1 MKQKWRPHLRSI
13 ILAMLMIALMMPLA
27 GLFFFR
33 VYENQLI
40 RQTESELIAQS
51 AVIASVYAGEVRK
64 AGIVPD
70 RLGAVVSARPNP
82 DERYHPVE
90 PTLDLAEDL
99 IGPQRPDAVTPMVPA
114 DAAFVTIGTMLAP
127 VLTETQEVTLAGFRL
142 MDPNG
147 IVIAGGDERGQ
158 SLAHVEEVALA
169 LKGGYAS
176 VLRLRVSDE
185 PPPPLY
191 SISRGTK
198 VRVFT
203 AYPVVVDGRVA
214 GVVYAS
220 RTPSN
225 IVKHFYQERGKL
237 VLALVSVVI
246 GALLLGFLVTRTLTG
261 PLQELTERTRR
272 IAAGDRQAVKP
283 LIHHGTSEIAE
294 LSQGLLAMAQKLHDR
309 SDQVS
314 TFATHVS
321 HELKSPLTA
330 IHGAA
335 ELLRDSADT
344 MTPEQRQRFL
354 GNIIADTTRLDH
366 LVRRLMELAKAKGLS
381 SDGAASTVGLA
392 LATLEPR
399 LAKAITFNGEAELL
413 LAMSAHNL
421 GAVIGNLVSNA
432 LRHKASIVRVD
443 VKRDD
448 DRAIMTVSDNGTGIS
463 PNNAAKIFD
472 PFFTTA
478 RDEGGTGMGLGI
490 VKAMLDAHGGMISLV
505 PSSQGACFSLSLP
518 LSSQAVSWA

>member
-1 MKQKWRPHLRSI
+1 MKQKWRPHLRTI

-51 AVIASVYAGEVRK
+51 AAIASVYAGTVRK
-64 AGIVPD
+64 SGIAATS
-70 RLGAVVSARPNP
+70 LGAEVQKSSDRR
-82 DERYHPVE
+82 ERYHPVE
-90 PTLDLAEDL
+90 PTLDLAATA
-99 IGPQRPDAVTPMVPA
+99 IGPRRPDAAVPA
-114 DAAFVTIGTMLAP
+114 AP
-127 VLTETQEVTLAGFRL
+127 VNPAFAAIGELLASVLVQTQEVTLAGFRVL
-142 MDPNG
+142 DPNG
-147 IVIAGGDERGQ
+147 VVIAGRDELGL
-158 SLAHVEEVALA
+158 SLAHVEEVSTALT
-169 LKGGYAS
+169 GRYAS
-176 VLRLRVSDE
+176 ALRLRVSDE

-203 AYPVVVDGRVA
+203 AFPVVVDGRVA

-225 IVKHFYQERGKL
+225 IVKHLYQERGKL
-237 VLALVSVVI
+237 ALALAAVLA

-272 IAAGDRQAVKP
+272 IAAGDREAVKP
-283 LIHHGTSEIAE
+283 LFHHGTSEIAE
-294 LSQGLLAMAQKLHDR
+294 LGQGLLAMAQKLHDR

-314 TFATHVS
+314 VFATHVS

-335 ELLRDSADT
+335 ELLRDAGDAMSVD
-344 MTPEQRQRFL
+344 ERQRFL
-354 GNIIADTTRLDH
+354 GNIISDTARLDL

-381 SDGAASTVGLA
+381 ADGAQTSVRQA

-399 LAKAITFNGEAELL
+399 LYAVLIVTGDSDLPLAI
-413 LAMSAHNL
+413 SAQKL
-421 GAVIGNLVSNA
+421 GALLGNLLSNA
-432 LRHKASIVRVD
+432 MRHKAGEVRMD
-443 VKRDD
+443 VTREAG
-448 DRAIMTVSDNGTGIS
+448 RAVISVCDNGTGIS
-463 PNNAAKIFD
+463 PGNAAKIFD
-472 PFFTTA
+472 PFFTTS
-478 RDEGGTGMGLGI
+478 REEGGTGMGLGI
-490 VKAMLDAHGGMISLV
+490 AKAMLEAHGGTICLT
-505 PSSQGACFSLSLP
+505 PSSQGACFAITVP
-518 LSSQAVSWA
+518 LAV

>member
-1 MKQKWRPHLRSI
+1 
-13 ILAMLMIALMMPLA
+13 MMPLV

-64 AGIVPD
+64 AGFLPEQ
-70 RLGAVVSARPNP
+70 LGAALPMSVSSS
-82 DERYHPVE
+82 ERYHPVE
-90 PTLDLAEDL
+90 PSLDLAADL
-99 IGPQRPDAVTPMVPA
+99 IGPRRPDSMPPAAPA
-114 DAAFVTIGTMLAP
+114 DPAFAVIGRMLDP
-127 VLTETQEVTLAGFRL
+127 VLAQTQDVTLAGFRVL
-142 MDPNG
+142 DPNG
-147 IVIAGGDERGQ
+147 IVIAGRDELGL
-158 SLAHVEEVALA
+158 SLAHVEEVARA
-169 LKGGYAS
+169 LTGNYVS
-176 VLRLRVSDE
+176 VLRQRVSDE

-203 AYPVVVDGRVA
+203 AFPIVVDGRVA

-237 VLALVSVVI
+237 VLALAAVLT
-246 GALLLGFLVTRTLTG
+246 GAMLLGFLVTRTLTG

-272 IAAGDRQAVKP
+272 IAAGDREAAGP
-283 LIHHGTSEIAE
+283 LAHHGTSEIAE

-335 ELLRDSADT
+335 ELLRDSGDT
-344 MTPEQRQRFL
+344 MSADERQRFL
-354 GNIIADTTRLDH
+354 GNIISDTARLDL

-381 SDGAASTVGLA
+381 ADGAETTVAQA
-392 LATLEPR
+392 LAALDLRAANPVRISGE
-399 LAKAITFNGEAELL
+399 LAAIVAISAQN
-413 LAMSAHNL
+413 LA
-421 GAVIGNLVSNA
+421 AVLGNLISNA
-432 LRHKASIVRVD
+432 LRHGASEVQVNIGTESGFA
-443 VKRDD
+443 
-448 DRAIMTVSDNGTGIS
+448 AIGVSDNGAGIS
-463 PNNAAKIFD
+463 PNNAARIFD

-490 VKAMLDAHGGMISLV
+490 VKAMLEAHGGTICLA
-505 PSSQGACFSLSLP
+505 PSSQGASFAITIP
-518 LSSQAVSWA
+518 LAS

>member
-1 MKQKWRPHLRSI
+1 MRQKRRPQLRTI
-13 ILAMLMIALMMPLA
+13 ILAMLLIALMMPLA

-64 AGIVPD
+64 AGFLPE
-70 RLGAVVSARPNP
+70 RLGAALPVKP
-82 DERYHPVE
+82 DAGERYHPVE
-90 PTLDLAEDL
+90 PSLDLAADL
-99 IGPQRPDAVTPMVPA
+99 IGPRRPDAVAPAAPA
-114 DAAFVTIGTMLAP
+114 DPGFVSIGRLLDP
-127 VLTETQEVTLAGFRL
+127 LLTQTQDVTLAGFRL
-142 MDPNG
+142 LDRQG
-147 IVIAGGDERGQ
+147 VVVAGRDELGL
-158 SLAHVEEVALA
+158 SLAHVEEVARA
-169 LKGGYAS
+169 LEGNYAS
-176 VLRLRVSDE
+176 VLRQRVSDE

-203 AYPVVVDGRVA
+203 AFPVVVDGRVA

-237 VLALVSVVI
+237 ALALAAVLA

-261 PLQELTERTRR
+261 PLQELTERT
-272 IAAGDRQAVKP
+272 
-283 LIHHGTSEIAE
+283 
-294 LSQGLLAMAQKLHDR
+294 
-309 SDQVS
+309 DQVS

-335 ELLRDSADT
+335 ELLRDSGDT
-344 MTPEQRQRFL
+344 MSAEERQRFL
-354 GNIIADTTRLDH
+354 GNIISDTARLDL

-381 SDGAASTVGLA
+381 ADGAETTVAQA
-392 LATLEPR
+392 LAALDLRAANPVRISGE
-399 LAKAITFNGEAELL
+399 LAAVAAISAQN
-413 LAMSAHNL
+413 LA
-421 GAVIGNLVSNA
+421 AVLGNLISNA
-432 LRHKASIVRVD
+432 LRHGASEVQVNIGTESGFA
-443 VKRDD
+443 
-448 DRAIMTVSDNGTGIS
+448 AIDVSDNGAGIS
-463 PNNAAKIFD
+463 PNNAARIFD

-490 VKAMLDAHGGMISLV
+490 VKAMLEAHGGTILLT
-505 PSSQGACFSLSLP
+505 PSSQGASFAITVP
-518 LSSQAVSWA
+518 LAS

>member
-1 MKQKWRPHLRSI
+1 MKQKWRPHLRTI
-13 ILAMLMIALMMPLA
+13 ILAMLLIALMMPLA

-51 AVIASVYAGEVRK
+51 AVIASVYANEVRK
-64 AGIVPD
+64 AGVSPD
-70 RLGAVVSARPNP
+70 RLGAVVPVKA
-82 DERYHPVE
+82 DGDARYHPVE
-90 PTLDLAEDL
+90 PELDLAVDM
-99 IGPQRPDAVTPMVPA
+99 IRPRRPDASALAVKIDPV
-114 DAAFVTIGTMLAP
+114 FQTIGKLLAP
-127 VLTETQEVTLAGFRL
+127 VLKQTQDVTLAGFRL
-142 MDPNG
+142 LDPKG
-147 IVIAGGDERGQ
+147 IVIAGGDELGL
-158 SLAHVEEVALA
+158 SLKHVDEVAAA
-169 LKGGYAS
+169 LKGDYAS
-176 VLRLRVSDE
+176 VLRQRVSDE

-203 AYPVVVDGRVA
+203 AFPVVLDGRIA

-237 VLALVSVVI
+237 ALALAVVLA

-261 PLQELTERTRR
+261 PLQELTERTRL
-272 IAAGDRQAVKP
+272 IAAGDREAVKP
-283 LIHHGTSEIAE
+283 LMHHGTSEIAE
-294 LSQGLLAMAQKLHDR
+294 LSQGLLSMAQKLHDR

-314 TFATHVS
+314 VFATHVS

-335 ELLRDSADT
+335 ELLRDSGDA
-344 MTPEQRQRFL
+344 MTVDERQRFL
-354 GNIIADTTRLDH
+354 GNIISDTARLDL

-381 SDGAASTVGLA
+381 ADGAVSTVGHA

-399 LAKAITFNGEAELL
+399 LIAAVHINGDADLP
-413 LAMSAHNL
+413 LAMSAPNL

-432 LRHKASIVRVD
+432 LRHTASEVRID
-443 VKRDD
+443 IEREHG
-448 DRAIMTVSDNGTGIS
+448 RARIAVRDNGSGIS
-463 PNNAAKIFD
+463 PNNAARIFD

-490 VKAMLDAHGGMISLV
+490 VKAMLEAHGGTILLG
-505 PSSQGACFSLSLP
+505 PSSHGACFIISLP
-518 LSSQAVSWA
+518 LAA